1 MNTCF
6 NQINTIVKWV
16 YIRNLPSAY
25 VLEILF
31 VNNLLYV
38 RNIYEQQSSFAYRTF
53 HLKFKQCLC
62 FKVFSEFFLME
73 KLGKNRIWHLRH
85 RLWLCLPHRPSFCG
99 ILSIFLWRT
108 QNDEHVKNFPSFYG
122 FSLQS
127 NILVWFMR
135 LTLLFCFYV
144 FILN

>member
-38 RNIYEQQSSFAYRTF
+38 RNIYEQQSSFA
-53 HLKFKQCLC
+53 
-62 FKVFSEFFLME
+62 
-73 KLGKNRIWHLRH
+73 
-85 RLWLCLPHRPSFCG
+85 
-99 ILSIFLWRT
+99 
-108 QNDEHVKNFPSFYG
+108 
-122 FSLQS
+122 
-127 NILVWFMR
+127 
-135 LTLLFCFYV
+135 
-144 FILN
+144 